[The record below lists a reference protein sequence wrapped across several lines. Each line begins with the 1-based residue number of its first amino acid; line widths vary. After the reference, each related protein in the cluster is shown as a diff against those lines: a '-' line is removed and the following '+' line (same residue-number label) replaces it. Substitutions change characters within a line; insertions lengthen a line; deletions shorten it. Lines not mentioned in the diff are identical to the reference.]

1 MYDEDLPMDIG
12 NPPEPDDDMVRPDRR
27 QRHPY
32 YRTHT
37 IRTRQRP
44 GLSRSGI
51 AALVAIGI
59 MVFFVGMIISNLW
72 LFHEEPVRSD
82 YSYYEDEEYEKNVT
96 AYNTSIRNTLAFGRL
111 VAGTG
116 LVLAGGAM
124 FLGGI
129 NGNDIPIKIR
139 RTMIT
144 GGSLIVAAAIVAMM
158 MFSPV

>member
-1 MYDEDLPMDIG
+1 MYDEDLPMDLG

-27 QRHPY
+27 RHPY
-32 YRTHT
+32 YRMHT
-37 IRTRQRP
+37 TRTRP
-44 GLSRSGI
+44 TTGLSRSGI

-82 YSYYEDEEYEKNVT
+82 YSHYEDDEYEKNVT
-96 AYNTSIRNTLAFGRL
+96 TYNTSVRNTLAFGRF

-129 NGNDIPIKIR
+129 NGNDIPIRIR

-144 GGSLIVAAAIVAMM
+144 GGSLIVAAAIVSMM
-158 MFSPV
+158 LFSPV

>member
-1 MYDEDLPMDIG
+1 MYDEDIPMDVRV
-12 NPPEPDDDMVRPDRR
+12 PPEPDDDMMRHESRR
-27 QRHPY
+27 RHPY
-32 YRTHT
+32 YRTHAM
-37 IRTRQRP
+37 RPRPSP

-59 MVFFVGMIISNLW
+59 MIFFVGMIIANLW
-72 LFHEEPVRSD
+72 LFHEEPVESD
-82 YSYYEDEEYEKNVT
+82 YGNYEDEEYESDLA
-96 AYNTSIRNTLAFGRL
+96 AYNTSVRNTLAFGRL

-144 GGSLIVAAAIVAMM
+144 GGSLIVAAAIVSMM

>member
-27 QRHPY
+27 RSHPY

-37 IRTRQRP
+37 IRTRP

-72 LFHEEPVRSD
+72 LFQEEPVRSD
-82 YSYYEDEEYEKNVT
+82 YSYYEDDEYEKNVT
-96 AYNTSIRNTLAFGRL
+96 AYNTSIRSTLAFGRL

-129 NGNDIPIKIR
+129 NGNDIPIRIR
-139 RTMIT
+139 RTMIS